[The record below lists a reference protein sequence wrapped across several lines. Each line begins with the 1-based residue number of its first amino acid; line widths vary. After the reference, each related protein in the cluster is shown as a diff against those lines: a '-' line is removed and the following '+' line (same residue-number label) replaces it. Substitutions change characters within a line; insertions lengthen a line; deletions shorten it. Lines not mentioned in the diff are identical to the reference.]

1 MPRTTLRAVRS
12 LQPQRSLQSQRSP
25 QPQRSRW
32 LRSRRGRLGLLPAV
46 AALALFTGCQGGAAD
61 TQAPAPS
68 SSAPAPNAL
77 PAGYTLY
84 GEPLAA
90 DVAPIKLATLLENPE
105 GYEGKTVHVEADVR
119 RACSRKGCWM
129 ELVEGTTEKPATCR
143 VSFKDYGF
151 FVPTDSQG
159 AHAKLQGVVEL
170 KKLTPRFVQHLEE
183 EGATFANKQPDG
195 SATELALVATGVA
208 LKK

>member
-1 MPRTTLRAVRS
+1 MSHWALSFSLLTLSS
-12 LQPQRSLQSQRSP
+12 L
-25 QPQRSRW
+25 
-32 LRSRRGRLGLLPAV
+32 
-46 AALALFTGCQGGAAD
+46 ALATACQGGAD
-61 TQAPAPS
+61 APAPTP
-68 SSAPAPNAL
+68 SASTPTADAL
-77 PAGYTLY
+77 PPGYTLY

-90 DVAPIKLATLLENPE
+90 GVTPVKLATLLAAPE
-105 GYEGKTVHVEADVR
+105 SYEGKTVYVEAEVR

-129 ELVEGTTEKPATCR
+129 ELVEGAAEQPATCR

-170 KKLTPRFVQHLEE
+170 KKVTPRFVQHLEE

>member
-1 MPRTTLRAVRS
+1 MPRSS
-12 LQPQRSLQSQRSP
+12 LLLPSNAGAP
-25 QPQRSRW
+25 G
-32 LRSRRGRLGLLPAV
+32 GRLGRSQRHP
-46 AALALFTGCQGGAAD
+46 AALLGGLALSAFTLLTACQNDPAGHPTPEAVSPSA
-61 TQAPAPS
+61 APA
-68 SSAPAPNAL
+68 AAAL

-90 DVAPIKLATLLENPE
+90 GVESVKLATLLASSAS
-105 GYEGKTVHVEADVR
+105 YEGKTVELEADVR

-129 ELVEGTTEKPATCR
+129 ELVEGSPEQPSTCR

-170 KKLTPRFVQHLEE
+170 KKVSPKHVKHLEE